1 MKGFNG
7 GYITNLDGQ
16 YEINTD
22 QPEVTLTFNYIG
34 YKPLEKKV
42 KNGTAGNFTMQ
53 EDVGELGEVVVTGF
67 ATKNRNS
74 FTGSQVSIRRT
85 SSCQW
90 VQRMYLQVW
99 LTLCQVL
106 AC

>member
-1 MKGFNG
+1 MG

-22 QPEVTLTFNYIG
+22 LPEVTLTFNYIG

-67 ATKNRNS
+67 CYKE
-74 FTGSQVSIRRT
+74 
-85 SSCQW
+85 
-90 VQRMYLQVW
+90 
-99 LTLCQVL
+99 
-106 AC
+106 